1 MLWQYLKIW
10 EWGLIFGQT
19 VKVISSPDVHSPCDK
34 CKKSRHVIF
43 LFTSLIHL
51 LYDIASGSRKM
62 AVLSKSESDLIYKS
76 WALAADEKEKHGGAF
91 MVKLVL
97 LYYIL

>member
-1 MLWQYLKIW
+1 MLRPYLYIW
-10 EWGLIFGQT
+10 DWEMIFGRA
-19 VKVISSPDVHSPCDK
+19 VKAISSPGVRSPCVK

-76 WALAADEKEKHGGAF
+76 WALAANDKEKHGGAF
-91 MVKLVL
+91 MIRLVL
-97 LYYIL
+97 HTE